1 MPYAEKHGASPP
13 SFSSLALFILES
25 YLCGIGERFV
35 IGGGTTS
42 GFKFW
47 VLAYGL
53 FQWATRLKLDS
64 LSVVEPCLGYLFL
77 VYWSVRKL

>member
-1 MPYAEKHGASPP
+1 MWHW
-13 SFSSLALFILES
+13 
-25 YLCGIGERFV
+25 RTFV

-42 GFKFW
+42 TCGFKFW

-64 LSVVEPCLGYLFL
+64 LSGVELCLRYLFL
-77 VYWSVRKL
+77 VYWYLTGLYGNYSATRID